1 MSRFRL
7 SRRTVLRG
15 MGTMIA
21 LPVLEAMLD
30 GRGLLWGTANAAP
43 TPPTVPLFLVTFS
56 CGTNMGRQVGDSNI
70 DLWTPSGS
78 GTTYTLSQAAPGAR
92 PRQGRRERR
101 RRHREHR
108 HEGAIPRGRHDA
120 RLRPHP
126 GAGTHFN
133 GMPPNGQWDVNGPSV
148 DQVAVTSLGLASA
161 TKYPVVGASQPF
173 GNGDQTPNYTIS
185 WKGQGSPI
193 PPYSNPKKLFAAL
206 FGGATTMDNGSGADD
221 KSVLDY
227 VANDVTALKARL
239 GTSDQAILD
248 QHLASIRAVEH
259 EMSTTVSCSA
269 PVAPNPTYPDTP
281 LTGYDLRTPTLIQL
295 LVMALQCDITR
306 IVTLSL
312 GPASDHAVFTWLN
325 QTLDHHSISHQPG
338 PLNSQILAYTNW
350 NIQQFVNIVQ
360 SMKAATTPTGTLLGD
375 SIVYMSSEVAD
386 GDLHNY
392 DNLPILMAGT
402 RAVRSRRAVH
412 RLPARPLQG
421 NRDSAEQSLGD
432 GAEGHGLE
440 RHFLRRRRHGVSARP
455 LHVEASAPRF

>member
-78 GTTYTLSQAAPGAR
+78 GTTYTLSQALQALAPVKGDVNVVGGIENTATR
-92 PRQGRRERR
+92 AQYLA
-101 RRHREHR
+101 
-108 HEGAIPRGRHDA
+108 EGMTPGCNHI
-120 RLRPHP
+120 L

-193 PPYSNPKKLFAAL
+193 PPYSDPKKLFAAL

-402 RAVRSRRAVH
+402 AGGQIATGRYIVFPHDLSKGTGTPLNNLWVTVLKAMGSSVTSFGVDGTAS
-412 RLPARPLQG
+412 LP
-421 NRDSAEQSLGD
+421 
-432 GAEGHGLE
+432 GL
-440 RHFLRRRRHGVSARP
+440 FM
-455 LHVEASAPRF
+455 